1 MTDSATSFAPPWR
14 ARVARDVIVIAAIL
28 AAAVVAHILWAG
40 RNMRVELS
48 DASLVVRGD
57 LLGPAL
63 PLHQLDVGA
72 ARVVD
77 PQQDPHA
84 RIAGTVF
91 GGGLAGYRS
100 GWFRLADGSRAQV
113 FVRDGQAAVLLPT
126 HQGYSLLVSV
136 PDADAFLTRLRKRHS
151 QTRD

>member
-1 MTDSATSFAPPWR
+1 MTDTAANFAPPQR
-14 ARVARDVIVIAAIL
+14 ARVVRDVIVIAAIL
-28 AAAVVAHILWAG
+28 AAAVVAHSLWA
-40 RNMRVELS
+40 RNSMRVELS
-48 DASLVVRGD
+48 DATLVVRGD
-57 LLGPAL
+57 LLGPSL

-100 GWFRLADGSRAQV
+100 GWFRLADGTRAQV
-113 FVRDGQAAVLLPT
+113 FVRQGQPAVLLPT
-126 HQGYSLLVSV
+126 QQGYSMLVSV
-136 PDADAFLTRLRKRHS
+136 PDPDAFLARLRKRHS